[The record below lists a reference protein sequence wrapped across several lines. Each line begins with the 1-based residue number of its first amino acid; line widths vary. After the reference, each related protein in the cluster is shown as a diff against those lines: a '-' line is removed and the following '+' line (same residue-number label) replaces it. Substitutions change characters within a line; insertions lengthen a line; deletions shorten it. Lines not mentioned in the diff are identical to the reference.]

1 MPEEEK
7 GPEDS
12 EFVRINKNQL
22 SWIGTCL
29 AIALVSVLYRALIML
44 DDLPVAMMFIG
55 IPLVLAIALVFTP
68 RPKSATGVIMKGIT
82 LALLLSGILL
92 IEGFVCILMAS
103 PLFYLIGGIV
113 GRVEDRRRKNDDSHR
128 MNCVIYGV
136 LALMSF
142 EGVVVALTFPR
153 EDTVIVSENLSI
165 PISEARTL
173 MEEGPV
179 FDNSKLAPFLKLGF
193 PKPVKIQGEG
203 SEIGD
208 QWKISFAIGKKPP
221 GDLVLEVVASTENS
235 VTYQCID
242 DGSHLSNWL
251 NWKTIT
257 WSLEEASTSDC
268 TISIELNYD
277 RLLDPAWYFKP
288 IERYGVSKAGEFLI
302 SQTFSKN
309 E

>member
-68 RPKSATGVIMKGIT
+68 
-82 LALLLSGILL
+82 
-92 IEGFVCILMAS
+92 
-103 PLFYLIGGIV
+103 YLIGGIV